1 MYSIDDINVFEDNEN
16 SWFSLW
22 SRDTHLDSLLIL
34 MNKKLY
40 DDHFFNHV
48 TRIHS
53 KSEITSKTIDE
64 VISKYLEYNIHPCF
78 YITPFLN
85 NNELVKKI
93 TDKGF
98 KESDQLYVMIHSG
111 GDTKLKGPIDVTK
124 IKPYQIDVWIKVFSE
139 SCLVSSNQIPEYLR
153 RTKTISLRSDVDL
166 FLATVYG
173 QVAGCAGLFSKNN
186 VGGCYFLG
194 TIAKYRIMGVASS
207 LLNKITYE
215 NNNRM
220 NKILIIQ
227 SLKNDKLEQF
237 YEKNMFKKIY
247 AKPIYIKW

>member
-1 MYSIDDINVFEDNEN
+1 MNIQDDINTFEDNEN

-22 SRDTHLDSLLIL
+22 SRSTHLDSLLIL
-34 MNKKLY
+34 RNKKLY

-48 TRIHS
+48 TRIPS
-53 KSEITSKTIDE
+53 KYEITSKTIDE
-64 VISKYLEYNIHPCF
+64 VISKYLEYNISPCF

-98 KESDQLYVMIHSG
+98 IESDQLDVMIHSG
-111 GDTKLKGPIDVTK
+111 GDTKLEEPVDVHK
-124 IKPYQIDVWIKVFSE
+124 INSDQIDVWIKVFSE
-139 SCLVSSNQIPEYLR
+139 SFSVSSNQIPEYLR

-194 TIAKYRIMGVASS
+194 TKAKYRRMGVASS
-207 LLNKITYE
+207 LLKKVINE
-215 NNNRM
+215 NNNRL

-237 YEKNMFKKIY
+237 YEKNRFKKIY
-247 AKPIYIKW
+247 SKPIYIKV